1 MNLLPPLFVLIKRGW
16 LMERFRYSFLV
27 ALVSVLLISS
37 TASAF
42 RHVEEWDR
50 SFSVS
55 SNVRVELSNRNG
67 SFRITGWDR
76 DEIEIRAKIR
86 IKAPSKNK
94 ALKLADALKF
104 EIDNSHD
111 RFTLEVK
118 YPKTRS
124 VKLFSFFGDNVSI
137 KVSFDIKVPR
147 NCSIEVDNVNGF
159 IALMDTRSE
168 IDLETVNGSISI
180 DGLILAGRAKTV
192 NGAINC
198 TMRDVV
204 DSGRLTLKG
213 INGSIK
219 LFVPEGADI
228 ELDAKTING
237 AVKLRMPAKRFVS
250 KRNRVK
256 AICGEGSFKIELRE
270 INGSIT
276 VRPIQQ
282 AI

>member
-1 MNLLPPLFVLIKRGW
+1 MK
-16 LMERFRYSFLV
+16 RFRYSFLV
-27 ALVSVLLISS
+27 TLIAVLLA
-37 TASAF
+37 ASNACAF
-42 RHVEEWDR
+42 RYVEEWKKIFD
-50 SFSVS
+50 VS
-55 SNVRVELSNRNG
+55 SSVRVELSNKNG
-67 SFRITGWDR
+67 SFRITGWNR
-76 DEIEIRAKIR
+76 NEIEIRAKIR
-86 IKAPSKNK
+86 IKAPSKSK

-118 YPKTRS
+118 YPKAHRI
-124 VKLFSFFGDNVSI
+124 KLFGFFGDNVSI

-147 NCSIEVDNVNGF
+147 NCSIEVDNVNGS

-204 DSGRLTLKG
+204 DSGRLNLEG

-219 LFVPEGADI
+219 LFVPEDADI

-237 AVKLRMPAKRFVS
+237 AVKLRTLARRFIS

-256 AICGEGSFKIELRE
+256 ATCGEGSFNIKLRE
-270 INGSIT
+270 INGSII
-276 VRPIQQ
+276 VQHIKQ